1 VTDRAGPGPGPL
13 CLAIDLGT
21 SGLKV
26 GVVSLEGRMLAQEQH
41 ALTTLYGTGGAAT
54 QDADAWWRVICESAR
69 RLLARD
75 DVEARDVA
83 AVAVTGQ
90 WSSTVPVDDDG
101 VPTGPCVMWMD
112 QRGGPHTRRVIG
124 GRVQGYRPAAIT
136 KWLARTGG
144 APSKTGDDPIGHLL
158 YLLNEVPELVAR
170 TRWFLEPVDYLTMR
184 FTGVAAACHASMQ
197 GAWLTDV
204 RHMELMAYDADLVA
218 MLGIP
223 ADKLA
228 PLRAIG
234 SIVGVVQKSV
244 ATELGVGEDVSV
256 ITGLPDLQA
265 AALGAGCV
273 EPYATHLA
281 LSTTSWI
288 SCPVPS
294 KRTDVF
300 HSIAT
305 VPGLTADTFLVVN
318 NQDTGAAALAWLRRI
333 LAGGGAALE
342 FDELTE
348 LASTAQPGSGGVVF
362 TPWLAGERSPVDD
375 RSARGGFTNL
385 SMSTT
390 TADMVR
396 AVLEGVA
403 YNSRWLLGYVEKFT
417 KQRLEPIRLVGGGAV
432 SALWCQIYAD
442 VLNRPVDQV
451 VDPMFAQLR
460 GMAVL
465 AGVALGHRG
474 LAETPAVLPPSR
486 TFEPDPGR
494 TARYEQLA
502 SELPDLYA
510 EGKDR
515 WRRLNQAG

>member
-1 VTDRAGPGPGPL
+1 MTEGEPPGPL

-41 ALTTLYGTGGAAT
+41 ALTTEHGNGGAAT
-54 QDADAWWRVICESAR
+54 QDADAWWAVICDSAR
-69 RLLARD
+69 RLLTRD
-75 DVEARDVA
+75 GVEARDVT

-90 WSSTVPVDDDG
+90 WSSTVPVDGDG
-101 VPTGPCVMWMD
+101 VPTGPCLMWMD
-112 QRGGPHTRRVIG
+112 SRGGPHTRRIVG
-124 GRVQGYRPAAIT
+124 GKVQGYRPAAIT

-158 YLLNEVPELVAR
+158 FLLNDEPDQVAR

-184 FTGVAAACHASMQ
+184 FTGTASACHASMQ

-204 RHMELMAYDADLVA
+204 RHVELMAYDDDLVG

-223 ADKLA
+223 ADKLP

-234 SIVGVVQKSV
+234 TVVGPVQASV
-244 ATELGVGEDVSV
+244 ANDLGVGDDVSV

-265 AALGAGCV
+265 AAIGAGCV
-273 EPYATHLA
+273 APYATHLA

-305 VPGLTADTFLVVN
+305 VPGLTPDTFLVVN
-318 NQDTGAAALAWLRRI
+318 NQDTGAAALAWARRV
-333 LAGGGAALE
+333 LAGGGAVLS
-342 FDELTE
+342 FDELTQ
-348 LASTAQPGSGGVVF
+348 LAATAPAGSGGVVF

-385 SMSTT
+385 SMATT
-390 TADMVR
+390 TADLVR

-403 YNSRWLLGYVEKFT
+403 YNSRWLLGYVERFT
-417 KQRLEPIRLVGGGAV
+417 KQRLEPIRLVGGGSV
-432 SALWCQIYAD
+432 SSLWCQIYAD
-442 VLNRPVDQV
+442 VLNRPVEQI
-451 VDPMFAQLR
+451 VDPTFAQLR

-474 LAETPAVLPPSR
+474 LGETPDVLPRSR
-486 TFEPDPGR
+486 TFEPD
-494 TARYEQLA
+494 TARAARYDQLA
-502 SELPDLYA
+502 GELPELYA

-515 WRRLNQAG
+515 WRRLNAD